1 MLVNRNKSWFWLI
14 LKFRSPSGHIT
25 FDPPHWKVIFKS
37 VHHPSLW
44 GVYPEVL
51 MALAQNCWENSISLY
66 RLGEKSQKHI
76 FRQEETFSFGHNLNL
91 CLYLYCAYLYYLY
104 FCLPEPHQSITRRK
118 CILRMSSVSF
128 IVIFGALALA
138 GGKSQLISISIYK
151 AWLVLHASQ
160 CWHNNLWIWYD

>member
-1 MLVNRNKSWFWLI
+1 MFWNIWHLLLGCFMVIIDATWNKMI
-14 LKFRSPSGHIT
+14 YNQSGFTGNNLDCKHVKGT
-25 FDPPHWKVIFKS
+25 PAKGR
-37 VHHPSLW
+37 HP
-44 GVYPEVL
+44 
-51 MALAQNCWENSISLY
+51 
-66 RLGEKSQKHI
+66 KK
-76 FRQEETFSFGHNLNL
+76 ETFSFGHNLNL